1 MKKAVLYLLIYMMFL
16 PGCGSV
22 RNMSTEDRV
31 GFGSEIGSF
40 IGMLFG
46 GLIGNAIDDE
56 VGADIGSFIG
66 TAVGGVAGATIA
78 ASADNET
85 SHINRSPGRYT
96 SSSHV
101 LLPDLMIEDIL
112 LQEDTLSYNQKIDA
126 GETCYLTFII
136 ANNSF
141 QDAINVLPIV
151 KIKKGRHLKIT
162 DPVRIDKISR
172 GEPFTYE
179 VAVYASHKLKT
190 GEAVFSIKLEEGRGN
205 DTEEE
210 IFTVETLGEEDKE
223 KEQ

>member
-1 MKKAVLYLLIYMMFL
+1 MISLLIL
-16 PGCGSV
+16 PGCGSIK
-22 RNMSTEDRV
+22 NMSTEDRA
-31 GFGSEIGSF
+31 GFGAQVGSF

-46 GLIGNAIDDE
+46 GLIGDAIDDE

-78 ASADNET
+78 ANAGDET
-85 SHINRSPGRYT
+85 SHVNRSPGRYT
-96 SSSHV
+96 PSSHV

-112 LQEDTLSYNQKIDA
+112 LQEDSSSYNLKIDA

-141 QDAINVLPIV
+141 QDAVDVLPIV

-172 GEPFTYE
+172 NDPVTYE

-190 GEAVFSIKLEEGRGN
+190 GEAVFSIRLEEGRGN
-205 DTEEE
+205 GTEEE
-210 IFTVETLGEEDKE
+210 TFTVETLGKED
-223 KEQ
+223 